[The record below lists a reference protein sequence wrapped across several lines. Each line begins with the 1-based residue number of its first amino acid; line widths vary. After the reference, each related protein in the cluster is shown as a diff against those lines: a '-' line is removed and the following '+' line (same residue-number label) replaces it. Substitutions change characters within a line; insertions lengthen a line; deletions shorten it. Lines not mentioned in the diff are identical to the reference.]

1 MKRSRR
7 IKKLKMSSKDAKKSK
22 TSPQVPPKSPTA
34 SETKATELVIDETR
48 KSEVASSNEE
58 EVARDEVKDVKPKMC
73 FDYCDVVARVDTG
86 LMDDIDDDQSD
97 MKIKEEVLDDGNS
110 IEIGEPKIHQEE
122 IAIIVPTKTQHHA
135 NVDTESLFET
145 TDDGLETDAQSNNCS
160 MLELEDDDNSS
171 SLLDDDTFAKNNLS
185 LSDLQNSNDE
195 STCTSI
201 ETFIDAYEKMICDM
215 DKASQCSFMET
226 YGFIMTFRYVYELPK
241 QKRDK
246 DSEQAIN
253 ILLGRY
259 TGIDSLDVLQV
270 LLEALNMIG
279 DLDEF
284 HVFELQP
291 VDCILITFLQLKVC
305 ISFKDI
311 AKVFKCEEKVAATC
325 FYTTLQKIKKML
337 KSVIYWPSREET
349 EMTIPK
355 FFKPA
360 YSNVRTIFTNL
371 LVQTG
376 DMPQQQQQQRYV
388 IGFAPSGFV
397 SYISS
402 SYNADT
408 HTDEKIFRLEKLRQR
423 FERNQDA
430 LMVLNGFPIENLLGV
445 SNFRVFRPP
454 FIVKK
459 VLPDNK
465 TIVRENFA
473 LFKHVTE
480 TCSSLQKFQ
489 ILSLQLKFPS
499 AFVDEVLF
507 SVCVCINY
515 NVMFRNT

>member
-1 MKRSRR
+1 MKRSKRV
-7 IKKLKMSSKDAKKSK
+7 KSSKMSSKDAKKIK
-22 TSPQVPPKSPTA
+22 TSPPTTPTA
-34 SETKATELVIDETR
+34 DETKATELVIDETR
-48 KSEVASSNEE
+48 RSESPHEE
-58 EVARDEVKDVKPKMC
+58 AVVDEGEDKDVDVKPKIC
-73 FDYCDVVARVDTG
+73 FDYCDVVARREIATTTCG
-86 LMDDIDDDQSD
+86 DDDDDQSVV
-97 MKIKEEVLDDGNS
+97 KIKEEILDDGNS

-122 IAIIVPTKTQHHA
+122 IAKIVPTKTKHHA
-135 NVDTESLFET
+135 NVDTESLFDT
-145 TDDGLETDAQSNNCS
+145 TDDGAETDAQSNNCS

-171 SLLDDDTFAKNNLS
+171 SLLDEENTSAKNLLN
-185 LSDLQNSNDE
+185 LSDLQSNNDE
-195 STCTSI
+195 STSI
-201 ETFIDAYEKMICDM
+201 ETFIDAYEQMICGM
-215 DKASQCSFMET
+215 DKASHCSFMET

-253 ILLGRY
+253 ILLARY

-284 HVFELQP
+284 HVFDLQP

-305 ISFKDI
+305 ISFRDI

-325 FYTTLQKIKKML
+325 FYTTVRKIKKML

-376 DMPQQQQQQRYV
+376 DAQKQRYA

-397 SYISS
+397 SYISGG
-402 SYNADT
+402 YNADT
-408 HTDEKIFRLEKLRQR
+408 HSDEKIFRLEKLRQR

-445 SNFRVFRPP
+445 SNFRIFRPP

-499 AFVDEVLF
+499 AFVDEILF

>member
-7 IKKLKMSSKDAKKSK
+7 IKSKMSAKDAKKSK
-22 TSPQVPPKSPTA
+22 TSPQVPPKSPTTD
-34 SETKATELVIDETR
+34 ETKATELVIDETR
-48 KSEVASSNEE
+48 QSEASCSN
-58 EVARDEVKDVKPKMC
+58 DEDVVLDGKKDVDVKPKIC
-73 FDYCDVVARVDTG
+73 FDYADVVARVDTA
-86 LMDDIDDDQSD
+86 MTDVSDDQSD
-97 MKIKEEVLDDGNS
+97 VKIKEEILDDGNS

-122 IAIIVPTKTQHHA
+122 IAIIVPTKTKHHA
-135 NVDTESLFET
+135 NVDTDSLFDT
-145 TDDGLETDAQSNNCS
+145 TDDGIETDAQSNNCS

-171 SLLDDDTFAKNNLS
+171 SLLDDDTSAKNHLS
-185 LSDLQNSNDE
+185 LSDLQSNNDE
-195 STCTSI
+195 STSI
-201 ETFIDAYEKMICDM
+201 ETFIDAYEQMICGM

-226 YGFIMTFRYVYELPK
+226 YGFIMTFRYVYEQPK
-241 QKRDK
+241 EKRDK

-284 HVFELQP
+284 HVFDLQP

-337 KSVIYWPSREET
+337 RSVIYWPSREET

-360 YSNVRTIFTNL
+360 YSNVRTIFTTL
-371 LVQTG
+371 QVQTG
-376 DMPQQQQQQRYV
+376 DLQQEQRYV

-397 SYISS
+397 SFISS
-402 SYNADT
+402 GYNAGT
-408 HTDEKIFRLEKLRQR
+408 HTDEKIFRAEKLRQR

-430 LMVLNGFPIENLLGV
+430 LMVLSGFPIENLLGV
-445 SNFRVFRPP
+445 CNFRVFRPP

-507 SVCVCINY
+507 SACVCINY

>member
-1 MKRSRR
+1 MKRSKRV
-7 IKKLKMSSKDAKKSK
+7 KSAKMSSKDVKKIK
-22 TSPQVPPKSPTA
+22 TSPPPTSPTA
-34 SETKATELVIDETR
+34 DETKATELVIDETR
-48 KSEVASSNEE
+48 QSEDVVIDEE
-58 EVARDEVKDVKPKMC
+58 EEKDVDVKPKIC
-73 FDYCDVVARVDTG
+73 FDYCDVVARVDTSETTC
-86 LMDDIDDDQSD
+86 DDQSEV
-97 MKIKEEVLDDGNS
+97 KIKEEILDDGNS

-122 IAIIVPTKTQHHA
+122 IAIIVPTKTKHHA
-135 NVDTESLFET
+135 NVDTESLYDT
-145 TDDGLETDAQSNNCS
+145 TDDGETDAQSNNCS

-171 SLLDDDTFAKNNLS
+171 SFLDDETSAKNLLS
-185 LSDLQNSNDE
+185 LSDLQSNNDE
-195 STCTSI
+195 STSI
-201 ETFIDAYEKMICDM
+201 ETFIDAYEQMICGM
-215 DKASQCSFMET
+215 NKASHCSFMET

-284 HVFELQP
+284 HVFDLQP

-305 ISFKDI
+305 ISFKDV

-325 FYTTLQKIKKML
+325 FYTTVHKIKKML

-376 DMPQQQQQQRYV
+376 DMQKQRYT

-397 SYISS
+397 SYISNG
-402 SYNADT
+402 YNADT
-408 HTDEKIFRLEKLRQR
+408 HNDEKIFRLEKLRQR

-445 SNFRVFRPP
+445 SNFRIFRPP

-489 ILSLQLKFPS
+489 ILLLQLKFPS
-499 AFVDEVLF
+499 AFIDEILF